1 MLKKRIITIWVFAL
15 LMVTVAEAQTVF
27 SGRVADAEGKAVA
40 RASVMLRGEKGR
52 TVAFGTTNSEGR
64 FSVKLPEGRVAKD
77 VAVNHIGFAQV
88 VIAIDKFKNGQTIT
102 MRDKPVEIR
111 EVTVKPEE
119 IRLEGDT
126 LTYNVAGFKQKQD
139 KYIEDVIA
147 RLPGVSVTP
156 QGKIMYQGKEINKF
170 YVEGMDL
177 MGSKYAQVSRNLTA
191 DKVKNVQ
198 VYENHQPVKMQRG
211 VTFSEQAAMNL
222 QLKDEAKNVWTGVID
237 AGTGLT
243 LQGKTDWLRDGRW
256 VEMIFGRKKQ
266 SLSMYK
272 TNNTGKDITM
282 EVRTAGT
289 ATQGLLNNLTN
300 RSGERSTFDDTHIVA
315 TNWLFKT
322 KEDATLRL
330 QVAGLRD
337 RIKTQSYSETRYN
350 DVEGQVLMTEEQS
363 RTARQ
368 DQWNAELQYHLNASK
383 VNLQN
388 ILTGYADFDRGYG
401 TSLLNG
407 VSTPLA
413 VRPRHRSIKDELQLG
428 WMMKNRNYMNIR
440 LQADYSYL
448 PCTLLL
454 VDGSEERL
462 DMKVMNFAAS
472 TTFTQRLGKKLSLSY
487 NVGERSRVEMMDVAY
502 ATTQGHDRYGEHRVY
517 VYPSLSYF
525 AKRLHF
531 SIEPKMNL
539 LFRSI
544 GDRHDNRFYVD
555 PSASISYEM
564 KGGLTA
570 MAMYRFSYMAS
581 GSLSSLTHVPYY
593 SSYNYLSQGIGDFTH
608 STSHNVSGGLNYRH
622 TPSNLFAHF
631 GFNGDFSKRDLY
643 SSHLEGGT
651 YSRQL
656 TGRMQHT
663 QNYGLNAS
671 VSKRFFFWMAN
682 VSLSGSHS
690 WNHFNVMLGDEVSPV
705 TNRSANVSGSIS
717 VNPITL
723 MSAELSSSL
732 MMSWQDRKMV
742 ASGQT
747 SFRNYSHR
755 ASIFFFPGKWQLGL
769 KAEYAHST
777 DKRQSSNFFGD
788 ASVVYRTKT
797 FDAGIYLNNIFG
809 TYEQRRRTITEL
821 AEFYRV
827 TYMRPRELMVKVS
840 FNL

>member
-1 MLKKRIITIWVFAL
+1 MIRFFSL
-15 LMVTVAEAQTVF
+15 LLFLLTATVAKAQTVY

-40 RASVMLRGEKGR
+40 RASVVLRGEKGR
-52 TVAFGTTNSEGR
+52 TVAFGTTNAEGR
-64 FSVKLPEGRVAKD
+64 FSVKLPEGKQAVD
-77 VAVNHIGFAQV
+77 LSVNHIGFAQV
-88 VIAIDKFKNGQTIT
+88 VVPLEKFKDGQTIT
-102 MRDKPVEIR
+102 LRDKPVQIK
-111 EVTVKPEE
+111 EVTVKPKH

-126 LTYNVAGFKQKQD
+126 LTYNVSGFKQKQD

-147 RLPGVSVTP
+147 RLPGVEVTP

-198 VYENHQPVKMQRG
+198 VYENHQPVKMQRN
-211 VTFSEQAAMNL
+211 VTFSDQAALNL
-222 QLKDEAKNVWTGVID
+222 QLHDNAKNVWTGVID

-243 LQGKTDWLRDGRW
+243 LQGDTKWLRDGRW
-256 VEMIFGRKKQ
+256 VEMIFGRRKQ

-282 EVRTAGT
+282 EVRTAGSAT
-289 ATQGLLNNLTN
+289 AGLINNLAN
-300 RSGERSTFDDTHIVA
+300 RSGERNTFNDTHILA

-322 KEDATLRL
+322 GADSELRL

-337 RIKTQSYSETRYN
+337 KIKTQSYSETRYN
-350 DVEGQVLMTEEQS
+350 DIDGQVLITEEQS

-368 DQWNAELQYHLNASK
+368 DQWNAEVQYHLNASK
-383 VNLQN
+383 AN
-388 ILTGYADFDRGYG
+388 IRNTLTGYVDFDKGYG

-413 VRPRHRSIKDELQLG
+413 VRPRHRSISDQLNVG
-428 WMMKNRNYMNIR
+428 WMMKNHSFMNIN
-440 LQADYSYL
+440 LKADYSYL
-448 PCTLLL
+448 PGTLLL
-454 VDGSEERL
+454 VDGSEERI
-462 DMKVMNFAAS
+462 DMKVMNLSAA
-472 TTFTQRLGKKLSLSY
+472 TMFMQQLGNGWGISY
-487 NVGERSRVEMMDVAY
+487 NMGCSSKIELMDVAY
-502 ATTQGHDRYGEHRVY
+502 GTTNGHDRYGEHKVY
-517 VYPSLSYF
+517 VYPSLSYY
-525 AKRLHF
+525 KKQLRF
-531 SIEPKMNL
+531 SVEPRVNL
-539 LFRSI
+539 LLRGI
-544 GDRHDNRFYVD
+544 GDRHDNRLYID
-555 PSASISYEM
+555 PSATFSYEM
-564 KGGLTA
+564 LKDLTV
-570 MAMYRFSYMAS
+570 MASYRYSYMAS
-581 GSLSSLTHVPYY
+581 GSLTSLTHVPYY